1 MNKTI
6 LINKD
11 GKQLGPYSIDD
22 AKSLVLSGQVS
33 ATDWAWTDGATD
45 WVPLN
50 HIPGFST
57 PSQSHAPANVT
68 VTAVPPASSLPVT
81 AAHEQEL
88 WSGTPSQLLNVG
100 LYVTW
105 IFIFLCAAIAAAVAS
120 ASGSVDEKAFPIG
133 ITALAFV
140 VLVPF
145 CILQCIFRILKIRS
159 TRYVVTTQRVRIVR
173 GIFSNDIQEIEL
185 FRVKDTSAHQ
195 TFVLRMFGLG
205 NVRILSG
212 DSSNPS
218 LFLWA
223 IPKSVQLRERI
234 RQEVLVLRQKF
245 GVRELD
251 VM

>member
-1 MNKTI
+1 MNKNI

-11 GKQLGPYSIDD
+11 GQQLGPYSIDD

-50 HIPGFST
+50 HISGFST
-57 PSQSHAPANVT
+57 PTQSHAPANVT
-68 VTAVPPASSLPVT
+68 VTTAAPASSLPVT
-81 AAHEQEL
+81 AANEEEL
-88 WSGTPSQLLNVG
+88 WSGSPSQFLNLR
-100 LYVTW
+100 LYVDW
-105 IFIFLCAAIAAAVAS
+105 IFIFVGTALAAAIATA
-120 ASGSVDEKAFPIG
+120 GGIVDEKAIPIG

-140 VLVPF
+140 VLVPI

-159 TRYVVTTQRVRIVR
+159 TRYVVTTQRVRVVR
-173 GIFSNDIQEIEL
+173 GIFSKDIQEIEL

-195 TFVLRMFGLG
+195 TFFLRLFGLG

-218 LFLWA
+218 MFLCA
-223 IPKSVQLRERI
+223 IPKPVQLRERV